1 MTTMYENIKNNDYSI
16 LVTGATGFIGKRLVT
31 RLTKKDYKI
40 SAMSRTK
47 HTDSERIRFLEADAF
62 DMNSLSNAF
71 KGIEIAFYL
80 LHSMEGTKKDWEKF
94 PDREKIQ
101 AQNFLKIAEKEG
113 VKRIIYL
120 GGLVNEN
127 FGLSKHM
134 KSRQE
139 VGQILASGNIPV
151 TELRASVIVGAE
163 GGSYAMLRYLV
174 ERLPLMVCPKWVKSL
189 TQPISVD
196 NVIDYLVGTLENTS
210 TIGKTFEIGGPEIMT
225 YEQLM
230 RLYSAILNTNLTI
243 IQIPFL
249 TPRLSS
255 YWIDLITPVK
265 ASLARPLVDSLV
277 HDSVVNDKTVQEIIP
292 VKLKHMNEAITDAIE
307 EASSFKPITKSSVEK
322 TSYKINQK
330 ILLVSLCSMAIIGST
345 YYWMDD
351 RTDVW
356 EITWLLGSFV
366 WYVSIIS
373 AIIFVKQKAR
383 LGFLI
388 GGVLAWITIA
398 FWLFDNFY
406 IVFNFS
412 IVASEPSINV
422 TIRNFIGVSIAGLTV
437 FSAHNVFHK
446 VRIYQTKGQLIKE
459 SSSAEVPKGT
469 RPVYETNFS

>member
-1 MTTMYENIKNNDYSI
+1 MTTIYENIKNNDYSI

-31 RLTKKDYKI
+31 RLTKTGYKI

-47 HTDSERIRFLEADAF
+47 HTDSERVKFLEADAF

-174 ERLPLMVCPKWVKSL
+174 ERLPLMVCPRWVKSQ
-189 TQPISVD
+189 TQPIGVN
-196 NVIDYLVGTLENTS
+196 NVVDYL
-210 TIGKTFEIGGPEIMT
+210 IGVMQNNETAGRILEIGGPDIMT

-230 RLYSAILNTNLTI
+230 RLYSSILNRNLNI
-243 IQIPFL
+243 IQICLLYTSPS
-249 TPRLSS
+249 PR
-255 YWIDLITPVK
+255 DG
-265 ASLARPLVDSLV
+265 
-277 HDSVVNDKTVQEIIP
+277 
-292 VKLKHMNEAITDAIE
+292 
-307 EASSFKPITKSSVEK
+307 
-322 TSYKINQK
+322 
-330 ILLVSLCSMAIIGST
+330 LLYRM
-345 YYWMDD
+345 
-351 RTDVW
+351 
-356 EITWLLGSFV
+356 
-366 WYVSIIS
+366 
-373 AIIFVKQKAR
+373 
-383 LGFLI
+383 
-388 GGVLAWITIA
+388 
-398 FWLFDNFY
+398 
-406 IVFNFS
+406 
-412 IVASEPSINV
+412 P
-422 TIRNFIGVSIAGLTV
+422 
-437 FSAHNVFHK
+437 
-446 VRIYQTKGQLIKE
+446 
-459 SSSAEVPKGT
+459 SSA
-469 RPVYETNFS
+469 